1 MTNLHLHPSEETL
14 MAYADGELDE
24 DVALAVE
31 TAMASDPQLIKELVG
46 FTRSRRLARAAMSRG
61 LEQASPDLISAISAM
76 VRRSDTRPV
85 GEKSF
90 RWSAFLTSG
99 HWMTGAGLAA
109 AVLVVVAGGLGY
121 VLGALPLAAPARTA
135 LSHLDDPDVSAVL
148 HKAASGERRSVAGG
162 VLDPVATYRLEDGTL
177 CRDYVLV
184 AGQTKAEA
192 LACRHEGAWRTMAA
206 ITKPSFDGYVPASGE
221 TVIDAYLQ
229 EIKAGEPLSSE
240 DEGRLLAR

>member
-1 MTNLHLHPSEETL
+1 MKNLHLHPSDETL

-24 DVALAVE
+24 GVALAVE
-31 TAMASDPQLIKELVG
+31 TAMVSDPELIKELVG

-61 LEQASPDLISAISAM
+61 LKQASPELISAISAM
-76 VRRSDTRPV
+76 ARRPDTRPV
-85 GEKSF
+85 EEKAYG
-90 RWSAFLTSG
+90 WSTFLTSHSRMIG
-99 HWMTGAGLAA
+99 RGLAA
-109 AVLVVVAGGLGY
+109 AALLVFAGGLGHF
-121 VLGALPLAAPARTA
+121 LGASALVDPARTA
-135 LSHLDDPDVSAVL
+135 LSHLDDPDVSAAL
-148 HKAASGERRSVAGG
+148 HKVASGERRSVAGG

-206 ITKPSFDGYVPASGE
+206 ITKPSSDAYVPASGE